1 MSRILPTIACLL
13 VFIGG
18 VSLAKEPEA
27 KKGKP
32 NALAKETSPYLLQ
45 HAYNPVNWR
54 PWGEEA
60 LAAAKKEGKLIFLS
74 VGYSS
79 CHWCHVM
86 EHESFTDDEIAKFL
100 NDNFICIKVDREERP
115 DVDAVYM
122 HALHVF
128 NRLTGNGRGGG
139 WPLSMFLT
147 PDAQPFFGGTYFPA
161 RDGDR
166 GTARGFLS
174 ILKIVSKIW
183 ADSPDKI
190 HADAKLL
197 VKYVKQDLEETRGL
211 DEDALDIDL
220 LNKARE
226 SLAKQYDPKH
236 GGFGYSPLNP
246 AQPKFPEPSNLVFL
260 LDHAAR
266 NDDEAAREM
275 VVQTLRQMAQGGIRD
290 HLGGGFH
297 RYSVDRFWRIPHF
310 EKMLYDNGQ
319 LASVYAEAW
328 KQTKDESFKR
338 VVEEMVVFLKR
349 EMTHESGAFYSA
361 LDADSDGEEGKFYR
375 WEIKEAKDALTKDE
389 YELFAAV
396 YGFNGEP
403 NFEGEFYAPQLAEP
417 LASIAKARGVT
428 EAELEKQL
436 SPIRAKLLKVRSERV
451 RPGLDSKILTAWNG
465 LMITGLADAGRI
477 FEKPEYTAMA
487 ERAADFVLAQLQT
500 KEGRLL
506 RTYSG
511 DKAKLNAYLVDYAYF
526 IEGLLALHKATGE
539 EKWLSAADKLTQK
552 QIELFWDEKGKAFF
566 FTSNDHESLLAR
578 AKNVSDGAR
587 PSGNSISIDNLIYL
601 AEAKKNEDYRTKAK
615 QTIAAL
621 GGLFPLA
628 PSAAPRML
636 NAAAKLLKDE

>member
-1 MSRILPTIACLL
+1 MCLSSRILAC
-13 VFIGG
+13 VF
-18 VSLAKEPEA
+18 VLACCGAIHAAEPKED
-27 KKGKP
+27 KGKP
-32 NALAKETSPYLLQ
+32 NALVHETSPYLLQ

-60 LAAAKKEGKLIFLS
+60 LAAAKKEGKIIFLS

-86 EHESFTDDEIAKFL
+86 EHESFTDDEIAAYL
-100 NDNFICIKVDREERP
+100 NEHFICIKVDREERP

-147 PDAQPFFGGTYFPA
+147 PDARPFFGGTYFPA

-166 GTARGFLS
+166 GSARGFLS
-174 ILKIVSKIW
+174 ILKIVHKIW
-183 ADSPDKI
+183 SDSPDKI
-190 HADAKLL
+190 DADAKLL
-197 VKYVKQDLEETRGL
+197 VKYVKQDLEETRGI
-211 DEDALDIDL
+211 EELDIDL

-226 SLAKQYDPKH
+226 SLAQQFDPKH

-246 AQPKFPEPSNLVFL
+246 DQPKFPEPSNLVFL

-266 NDDEAAREM
+266 NEDEAAREM
-275 VVQTLRQMAQGGIRD
+275 VVQSLHQMAQGGIRD

-297 RYSVDRFWRIPHF
+297 RYSVDRYWRIPHF

-319 LASVYAEAW
+319 LATVYAEAW
-328 KQTKDESFKR
+328 KQTKDDAFRR
-338 VVEEMVVFLKR
+338 VVDEMVVFLKR

-361 LDADSDGEEGKFYR
+361 LDADSEGEEGKFYR
-375 WEIKEAKDALTKDE
+375 WELKEVRESLTAE
-389 YELFAAV
+389 EFELFAAV
-396 YGFNGEP
+396 YGLNGEP
-403 NFEGEFYAPQLAEP
+403 NFEGEYYAPQLGDS
-417 LASIAKARGVT
+417 LAAIAKSRGVT
-428 EAELEKQL
+428 EAALEKQL
-436 SPIRAKLLKVRSERV
+436 APVREKLLAIRSKRI

-465 LMITGLADAGRI
+465 LMITGLADAGRV

-487 ERAADFVLAQLQT
+487 EKAADFILANLRT
-500 KEGRLL
+500 EEGRLQ

-511 DKAKLNAYLVDYAYF
+511 GKAKLNAYLVDYAYF
-526 IEGLLALHKATGE
+526 IEGLIALHKATGD
-539 EKWLSAADKLTQK
+539 EKWLTAADELTKK

-578 AKNVSDGAR
+578 AKNVTDGAR
-587 PSGNSISIDNLIYL
+587 PSGNSVAIDNLIYL
-601 AEAKKNEDYRTKAK
+601 ADAKKNDDYRTKAK
-615 QTIAAL
+615 ETISAV
-621 GGLFPLA
+621 GGLFKLA

-636 NAAAKLLKDE
+636 TAAAKLIQE